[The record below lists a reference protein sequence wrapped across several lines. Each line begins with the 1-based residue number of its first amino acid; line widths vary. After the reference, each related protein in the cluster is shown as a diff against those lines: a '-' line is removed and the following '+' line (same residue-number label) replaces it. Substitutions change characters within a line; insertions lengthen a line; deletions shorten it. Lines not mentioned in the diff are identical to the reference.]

1 MAARAFAGVRA
12 SSGVGAFVHH
22 EPASPRKAEPLN
34 STSNSHPI
42 DVGQTWSKVGSN
54 KKTIFSPKWRLNCAR
69 STKVLMSRVFLRLKD
84 GTRLWPDYLVGFWI
98 EAPALVAEMRR
109 DSSCRPLV
117 DKFDGVPV
125 LFVPTASLMYLIASK
140 E

>member
-1 MAARAFAGVRA
+1 MIDKAHLQDKQTLFCLADSGGIYAGV
-12 SSGVGAFVHH
+12 V
-22 EPASPRKAEPLN
+22 RKVEN
-34 STSNSHPI
+34 
-42 DVGQTWSKVGSN
+42 D
-54 KKTIFSPKWRLNCAR
+54 
-69 STKVLMSRVFLRLKD
+69 
-84 GTRLWPDYLVGFWI
+84 GFWI